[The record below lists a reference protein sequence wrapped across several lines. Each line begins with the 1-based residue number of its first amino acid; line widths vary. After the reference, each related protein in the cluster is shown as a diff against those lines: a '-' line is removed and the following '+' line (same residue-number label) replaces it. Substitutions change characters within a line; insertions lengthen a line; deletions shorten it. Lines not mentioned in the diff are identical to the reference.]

1 MKHRANYA
9 RHCISSYCNKLINLP
24 GFEAVVLVV
33 IFANCVVLATDDPTK
48 SEQQKWQEVADAVFQ
63 SLYTLELLIKVFAMG
78 FVFNKGAYLRDPWN
92 IFDFFI
98 IGFGYLEY
106 LSIDT
111 GGFDLRPL
119 RVLRVLRT
127 IRRVTSIEG
136 VNTLFTALINSF
148 GSLLYVGIIY
158 IFFLVLFAI
167 AGFQLWNNSL
177 KDRCRSVATS
187 QFDDTDTLCGRFSC
201 PAGYE
206 CAYYGSSP
214 NFGLSHF
221 DNFLASFLVVFTTST
236 GEGWGKIQ
244 KAVVEVHG
252 SYVVIFFEAILV
264 IEFYFLQNFVLSI
277 LKHNVSQLHEENKK
291 NSMLPF
297 ITNTMKKYK
306 SLSTFRKTPLNPK
319 SPNNGNPLP
328 NP

>member
-1 MKHRANYA
+1 M
-9 RHCISSYCNKLINLP
+9 
-24 GFEAVVLVV
+24 VLAV
-33 IFANCVVLATDDPTK
+33 IFANCVVLATDDPTR
-48 SEQQKWQEVADAVFQ
+48 SEQEKWQEVADIVFQ
-63 SLYTLELLIKVFAMG
+63 SLYTVELLIKIFALG

-92 IFDFFI
+92 IFDFLI

-106 LSIDT
+106 LSIDM

-127 IRRVTSIEG
+127 IQRVTSIEG
-136 VNTLFTALINSF
+136 VNTLFTALIDSF

-158 IFFLVLFAI
+158 VFFLVLFAI
-167 AGFQLWNNSL
+167 AGFQLWNDSL
-177 KDRCRSVATS
+177 KKRCRNTATN
-187 QFDDTDTLCGRFSC
+187 QFEDTGTLCGKFSC
-201 PAGYE
+201 SNGYE

-221 DNFLASFLVVFTTST
+221 DNFFASLLVVFTTST

-244 KAVVEVHG
+244 KAVIEAHG
-252 SYVVIFFEAILV
+252 SYVVVFFEAILF
-264 IEFYFLQNFVLSI
+264 IEFHFLQKFVLSI

-291 NSMLPF
+291 NTMLPF

-306 SLSTFRKTPLNPK
+306 PLGTFRKTLLNPK
-319 SPNNGNPLP
+319 SPGNGKPQP
-328 NP
+328 NQ